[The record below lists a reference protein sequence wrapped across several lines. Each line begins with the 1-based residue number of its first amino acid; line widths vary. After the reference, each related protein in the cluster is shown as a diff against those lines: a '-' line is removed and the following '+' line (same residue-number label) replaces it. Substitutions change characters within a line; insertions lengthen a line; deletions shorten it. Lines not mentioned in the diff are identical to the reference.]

1 MFKFQYETVMVL
13 HPLVARATSHIKPMN
28 KVYLFH
34 IRYHFNK
41 DCLVV
46 QWSGDNPNSVAGTVI
61 FS

>member
-1 MFKFQYETVMVL
+1 
-13 HPLVARATSHIKPMN
+13 MN